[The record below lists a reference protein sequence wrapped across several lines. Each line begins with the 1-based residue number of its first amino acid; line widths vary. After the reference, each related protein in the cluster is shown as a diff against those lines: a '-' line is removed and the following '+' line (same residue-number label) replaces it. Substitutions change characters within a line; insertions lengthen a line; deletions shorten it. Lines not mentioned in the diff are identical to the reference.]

1 MNWQTFRTKSL
12 RNDAAGLASPGNHH
26 VTRVQYFLSINKLT
40 LFIFYVTFSTNMLT
54 TKYSMNDPLGVTEEI
69 GKNPIR
75 IRDHNRKIILSLL
88 RQHGQLGRKELAEI
102 TRLLGMCHLCLL
114 YENFRKIKQ
123 KLLS

>member
-1 MNWQTFRTKSL
+1 MDDSL
-12 RNDAAGLASPGNHH
+12 A
-26 VTRVQYFLSINKLT
+26 VE
-40 LFIFYVTFSTNMLT
+40 
-54 TKYSMNDPLGVTEEI
+54 EEI

-88 RQHGQLGRKELAEI
+88 RQHGRKELAEI